1 MKYTCIES
9 FYYAQINKEKIIH
22 RSNKLFME
30 TISMNWLY
38 YMEQLQQDNMYYLKV
53 LRIHYRKRISNKIS
67 Y

>member
-9 FYYAQINKEKIIH
+9 FYYAQINNEKIIH